1 MPYNKT
7 DWKDHIVDTTT
18 GEVIQE
24 GTPVSARNLNNMET
38 GIYEVTEASAA
49 NAAVIATLQSEVE
62 VLKNASLNNLT
73 NNVFLENFS
82 TLDAI
87 KLSNGIYDPVAKR
100 LYV

>member
-1 MPYNKT
+1 MVYNKT
-7 DWKDHIVDTTT
+7 EWKDHIVDTTT

-38 GIYEVTEASAA
+38 GIYDASESARI
-49 NAAVIATLQSEVE
+49 NAAAIADLKSEVE
-62 VLKNASLNNLT
+62 ILKNASLNNLT

-87 KLSNGIYDPVAKR
+87 KLSNGIYDTAAKR

>member
-1 MPYNKT
+1 MAYSKT
-7 DWKDHIVDTTT
+7 EWKDHIVDTTT

-24 GTPVSARNLNNMET
+24 GTPVSARNLNNMEI
-38 GIYEVTEASAA
+38 GIFDASESARI
-49 NAAVIATLQSEVE
+49 NAAAIADLKSEVE
-62 VLKNASLNNLT
+62 ILKNASLNNLT

-87 KLSNGIYDPVAKR
+87 KLSSGIYDTAAKR